1 MGPTGP
7 DPPRDGGASLWMA
20 GGEGVRQGDRE
31 CRGLA
36 FWACRTRDDS
46 AIWRMTLRH
55 GIDRSANAPEAE
67 IRSVRKRRTYL
78 LAGYEPLP
86 ASAHHHRFARE
97 IGRFEKTWS
106 LAAHVGQPVDLPD
119 APVTAWPVILS
130 GPDFTVETDVRL
142 LRWDDIVADDMGL
155 PVWKRLW
162 RYLVA
167 ASDIMLSGTFLSYA
181 RAYWRYA
188 LFAAYPKALLAVFFA
203 LACLVPALPG
213 LFGPPLPGGLHLLAG
228 LVLFAGLVAAAGS
241 RLHLTYMLSHWI
253 FARDMILRRRPA
265 IERRAEAFAR
275 EIAAGLAAGDVDEV
289 VIVAHS
295 LGAVW
300 MLDAV
305 ARVEAAGSP
314 GTPPLGLAG
323 VGSST
328 LTIALHPAAGWLRDQ
343 IQRVADRPSITWAE
357 YDSHVDFICFYKNNT
372 VEALGLTAPSR
383 PIRQSVR
390 LSRMLSPQTW
400 KRFRGN
406 LLRIHRQY
414 VMGNEQRYTYD
425 FHMIACGPFRF
436 ADIVG
441 HGANLPGALGPNG
454 ALSGATTPFPEPAED
469 MSPEG
474 PVSWPAASS

>member
-1 MGPTGP
+1 
-7 DPPRDGGASLWMA
+7 MA
-20 GGEGVRQGDRE
+20 
-31 CRGLA
+31 LIA
-36 FWACRTRDDS
+36 
-46 AIWRMTLRH
+46 LP
-55 GIDRSANAPEAE
+55 NALEVE

-78 LAGYEPLP
+78 LTGYEPLP

-106 LAAHVGQPVDLPD
+106 LRASVGAPIDVPD
-119 APVTAWPVILS
+119 APVTTWQVDVS
-130 GPDFTVETDVRL
+130 GPDFAVETDVRL
-142 LRWDDIVADDMGL
+142 LRWDDIVAEDMDL
-155 PVWKRLW
+155 PVWKRLP

-167 ASDIMLSGTFLSYA
+167 AGDILLSGTFIRYA
-181 RAYWRYA
+181 LAYWRYA
-188 LFAAYPKALLAVFFA
+188 LFAAYPLALLAAFAA
-203 LACLVPALPG
+203 LAWIIPAIPGRFGQPLPG
-213 LFGPPLPGGLHLLAG
+213 LLRLLGGLA
-228 LVLFAGLVAAAGS
+228 LFAGLVVAAGP
-241 RLHLTYMLSHWI
+241 RLHLTYMLSDWI
-253 FARDMILRRRPA
+253 FARDMIRRHRPA

-305 ARVEAAGSP
+305 ARVEAVGSP

-328 LTIALHPAAGWLRDQ
+328 LKIALHPAASWLRDQ
-343 IQRVADRPSITWAE
+343 VQRVADRPAITWAE

-372 VEALGLTAPSR
+372 VEALGLTAASR
-383 PIRQSVR
+383 PLRQSIR
-390 LSRMLSPQTW
+390 LSRMLSPHTW

-414 VMGNEQRYTYD
+414 VMGNEQRYAYD

-436 ADIVG
+436 ADIVS
-441 HGANLPGALGPNG
+441 HGTNLPGALGPDG
-454 ALSGATTPFPEPAED
+454 ALSGATTPFPEAAKD
-469 MSPEG
+469 MPHR
-474 PVSWPAASS
+474 

>member
-1 MGPTGP
+1 MALIAL
-7 DPPRDGGASLWMA
+7 AS
-20 GGEGVRQGDRE
+20 
-31 CRGLA
+31 
-36 FWACRTRDDS
+36 
-46 AIWRMTLRH
+46 
-55 GIDRSANAPEAE
+55 APEAQ

-78 LAGYEPLP
+78 LTGYEPLP
-86 ASAHHHRFARE
+86 ASAHHQRFARE

-106 LAAHVGQPVDLPD
+106 LAAQVGQPIDLPD
-119 APVTAWPVILS
+119 APVTAWTVVLS
-130 GPDFTVETDVRL
+130 GPDFTVETDIRL
-142 LRWDDIVADDMGL
+142 LRWDDIVAEDMDL
-155 PVWKRLW
+155 PVWKRLP

-167 ASDIMLSGTFLSYA
+167 ASDILLSGTFYRYA
-181 RAYWRYA
+181 LAYWRYA
-188 LFAAYPKALLAVFFA
+188 LFAAYPKVLLAVFVA
-203 LACLVPALPG
+203 LAWLVPALPG
-213 LFGPPLPGGLHLLAG
+213 LFGLPLPWGLRLLAG
-228 LVLFAGLVAAAGS
+228 LALFSGLVVAAGR

-253 FARDMILRRRPA
+253 FARNMILRRRPA

-305 ARVEAAGSP
+305 ARVEAAGQP

-328 LTIALHPAAGWLRDQ
+328 LTIALHPGAGWLRDQ
-343 IQRVADRPSITWAE
+343 IQRVADRPAITWAE

-372 VEALGLTAPSR
+372 VEALGLTAASR
-383 PIRQSVR
+383 PTCQSVR
-390 LSRMLSPQTW
+390 LSRMLSPHTW

-414 VMGNEQRYTYD
+414 VMGNEQRYAYD

-436 ADIVG
+436 ADIVR
-441 HGANLPGALGPNG
+441 HHANLPGALAPDG
-454 ALSGATTPFPEPAED
+454 ALYGATTHFPHPAEH
-469 MSPEG
+469 MSPQG
-474 PVSWPAASS
+474 PVSWPASSP

>member
-1 MGPTGP
+1 
-7 DPPRDGGASLWMA
+7 MA
-20 GGEGVRQGDRE
+20 FIA
-31 CRGLA
+31 LP
-36 FWACRTRDDS
+36 
-46 AIWRMTLRH
+46 
-55 GIDRSANAPEAE
+55 NAPEAK

-86 ASAHHHRFARE
+86 ASALHHRFARE
-97 IGRFEKTWS
+97 ISRFEKTWS

-119 APVTAWPVILS
+119 APVTAWPVVLS

-155 PVWKRLW
+155 PVWKRLS

-167 ASDIMLSGTFLSYA
+167 ASDILLSGTFFRYA

-188 LFAAYPKALLAVFFA
+188 LFAAYPKVLLAVFVA
-203 LACLVPALPG
+203 LASLVPALPG
-213 LFGPPLPGGLHLLAG
+213 LFGLPLPWGLHLLAG
-228 LVLFAGLVAAAGS
+228 LVLFAGLVVAAGP

-305 ARVEAAGSP
+305 ARVEAAGQP

-343 IQRVADRPSITWAE
+343 IQRVADCPAITWAE
-357 YDSHVDFICFYKNNT
+357 YDSHIDFICFYKNNT

-390 LSRMLSPQTW
+390 LSRMLSPHTW
-400 KRFRGN
+400 ERFRGN

-414 VMGNEQRYTYD
+414 VMGNEQRYAYD

-454 ALSGATTPFPEPAED
+454 ALSGATTPFPQPAED
-469 MSPEG
+469 MSPVG
-474 PVSWPAASS
+474 PVSWPASSS